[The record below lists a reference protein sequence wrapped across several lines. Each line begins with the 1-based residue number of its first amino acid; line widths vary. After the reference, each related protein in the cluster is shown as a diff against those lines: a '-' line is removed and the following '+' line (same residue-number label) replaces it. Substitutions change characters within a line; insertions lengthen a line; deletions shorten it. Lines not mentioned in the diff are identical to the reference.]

1 VRRTSAGR
9 SSNIHKTPRE
19 PRHLKS
25 CEKEECDAKADCR
38 GVANSKSEVRQA
50 QQNGRIIKQAV
61 HYPWSHRQPSQSGLG
76 VHRDTGSILN
86 RASFGFLK
94 GIDPCEFHEFDQLG
108 GSRLVRGRGRYT
120 AT

>member
-1 VRRTSAGR
+1 MHAA
-9 SSNIHKTPRE
+9 KPAAKERE
-19 PRHLKS
+19 ELR
-25 CEKEECDAKADCR
+25 ERGMDAKADCR

-120 AT
+120 A